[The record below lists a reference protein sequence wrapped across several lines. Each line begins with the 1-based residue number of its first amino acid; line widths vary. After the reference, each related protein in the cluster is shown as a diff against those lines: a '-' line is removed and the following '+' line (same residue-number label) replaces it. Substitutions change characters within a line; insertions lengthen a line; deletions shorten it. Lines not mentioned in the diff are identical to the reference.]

1 MKRAA
6 LFALGSAIC
15 IVIAAPVALQ
25 AQTPAAKAPAAK
37 APAPAKAA
45 AAAPKAKAAA
55 YRAPR
60 NAYGQP
66 DLGSF
71 WTNATITGESRPVA
85 LGDRLI
91 YTPEEVRKLEG
102 EVQDEVSIGNLPTD
116 PNAPT
121 FAKGGAPRDA
131 GLRPQFEGAGSGVGG
146 YNRGWIDPG
155 SAVMRV
161 NGEPRTSFL
170 TTPNGRAPAR
180 KTAAAGQARG
190 FNTQGG
196 EGDDAPG
203 RGGGGRGGGA
213 AAAGGGAPAAG
224 AGRGGAGGG
233 RGGFPVPQPRA
244 NPEDW
249 PLAERCIISFGRNAG
264 PPMLSNGFYNNN
276 YQFIQSKDSVAI
288 WVEMVHDTRV
298 VHLNAKHRTDGVRP
312 WMGDSIGHYEGD
324 TLVVETTNIPQAQAY
339 NGSWQTLTI
348 TERFTRV
355 RPNRLLYQYS
365 IHDPVAWDADWGGE
379 YEFDALPPGQ
389 HVYEYACHEGNYAME
404 NMLAGARADDELA
417 RQRAAGAPAAQAR

>member
-1 MKRAA
+1 
-6 LFALGSAIC
+6 
-15 IVIAAPVALQ
+15 
-25 AQTPAAKAPAAK
+25 
-37 APAPAKAA
+37 
-45 AAAPKAKAAA
+45 
-55 YRAPR
+55 
-60 NAYGQP
+60 
-66 DLGSF
+66 
-71 WTNATITGESRPVA
+71 
-85 LGDRLI
+85 
-91 YTPEEVRKLEG
+91 
-102 EVQDEVSIGNLPTD
+102 
-116 PNAPT
+116 
-121 FAKGGAPRDA
+121 
-131 GLRPQFEGAGSGVGG
+131 
-146 YNRGWIDPG
+146 
-155 SAVMRV
+155 
-161 NGEPRTSFL
+161 
-170 TTPNGRAPAR
+170 PNGRPPAR

-190 FNTQGG
+190 FNTTGG
-196 EGDDAPG
+196 EGTDGPPA
-203 RGGGGRGGGA
+203 RGGAAPA
-213 AAAGGGAPAAG
+213 AAAGGG
-224 AGRGGAGGG
+224 RGG
-233 RGGFPVPQPRA
+233 GGFPVPQPRA

-355 RPNRLLYQYS
+355 KAGRLLYQYS

-379 YEFDALPPGQ
+379 YEFDALPQGQ

-417 RQRAAGAPAAQAR
+417 RQRATATPASQAR